1 MQIRE
6 FLTTWF
12 GFVYPSLIV
21 IDKDQPKPMLQ
32 R

>member
-6 FLTTWF
+6 FRAIWF

-21 IDKDQPKPMLQ
+21 IDNYQPKPMLQ